1 MSQPSFG
8 AGVSLCGHPH
18 PSLILPLLV
27 AFFLC
32 VLPCYDIPR
41 QNYSWNFPLW
51 MLACHCG
58 HPPMTSA
65 PVVDHA
71 SYNLVASRVD
81 LLPSHDVIPKQICSW
96 HFPLWMPPPLPPG
109 SCHASPQD
117 FQQTPTHWREPL
129 DSLLL
134 HVMPLCVRWRSWDI
148 IPCFYFLFIRIQV
161 DFCCTN
167 TLQVKL
173 VYRLKR
179 RTSTCSFAVLHRG
192 AV

>member
-27 AFFLC
+27 ASFLC
-32 VLPCYDIPR
+32 LLPCYDIPR

-81 LLPSHDVIPKQICSW
+81 LLPPHDVIPKQICSW
-96 HFPLWMPPPLPPG
+96 HFPLWMPPPPSPRQLPRITSGLPADTNALTWTTG
-109 SCHASPQD
+109 LPFTTCNAIMCSMTILGYYSM
-117 FQQTPTHWREPL
+117 FLFLIYTHSGRF
-129 DSLLL
+129 LL
-134 HVMPLCVRWRSWDI
+134 HKH
-148 IPCFYFLFIRIQV
+148 F
-161 DFCCTN
+161 
-167 TLQVKL
+167 
-173 VYRLKR
+173 
-179 RTSTCSFAVLHRG
+179 TSKAGVQ
-192 AV
+192 A